1 MNHIS
6 PAAQAV
12 LDAYGHCLGS
22 YEAQVNTTLPG
33 ATRLAAAFRAASA
46 RMMYLCY
53 DSINSKYLEGVEAS
67 SDFLDQIAIELEGK

>member
-12 LDAYGHCLGS
+12 MDAFRS
-22 YEAQVNTTLPG
+22 EWPDEALKQDCKC
-33 ATRLAAAFRAASA
+33 LAAAFRAAST